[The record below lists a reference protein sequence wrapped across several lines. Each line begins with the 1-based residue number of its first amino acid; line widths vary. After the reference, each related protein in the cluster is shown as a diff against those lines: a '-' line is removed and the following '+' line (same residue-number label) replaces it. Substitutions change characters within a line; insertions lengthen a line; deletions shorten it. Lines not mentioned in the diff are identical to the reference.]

1 MGRPHV
7 QCSAYGGNHHFGKD
21 CHQDNFCN
29 RCRSRLHA
37 THMCQAPTN
46 MGKSNTICM
55 YCGSKYH
62 TSYNCTSQPNNNRE
76 EPRSTPRDLHSLG
89 SHLGA
94 STGNLVVTRGNTWK
108 STHFRP
114 EPTENSGNYIP
125 SGQQLCTN
133 NPFPYRDYKYDQN
146 RAGNQQTR
154 FDERY
159 NRQYSPN
166 YNYHHYQPFPL
177 VSIEGPDLSTTLIDL
192 ANIQSRSLDLM
203 VANQKSQQHVYNEL
217 TRANKNKANE
227 AMLTAIDTY
236 DGIDRTKFEEWINEL
251 NQACRISGHDFRT
264 EIIKKSI
271 GAVCMVVLT
280 SSN

>member
-1 MGRPHV
+1 MGKGGEKKNSQRDQHTTQQQPSTSNGGTNTTSVFPPRDTGMGGPHV

-46 MGKSNTICM
+46 TGKSNTICM

-114 EPTENSGNYIP
+114 APTENWW
-125 SGQQLCTN
+125 
-133 NPFPYRDYKYDQN
+133 
-146 RAGNQQTR
+146 
-154 FDERY
+154 
-159 NRQYSPN
+159 
-166 YNYHHYQPFPL
+166 YQHNL
-177 VSIEGPDLSTTLIDL
+177 SIST
-192 ANIQSRSLDLM
+192 
-203 VANQKSQQHVYNEL
+203 
-217 TRANKNKANE
+217 
-227 AMLTAIDTY
+227 
-236 DGIDRTKFEEWINEL
+236 
-251 NQACRISGHDFRT
+251 
-264 EIIKKSI
+264 
-271 GAVCMVVLT
+271 
-280 SSN
+280 